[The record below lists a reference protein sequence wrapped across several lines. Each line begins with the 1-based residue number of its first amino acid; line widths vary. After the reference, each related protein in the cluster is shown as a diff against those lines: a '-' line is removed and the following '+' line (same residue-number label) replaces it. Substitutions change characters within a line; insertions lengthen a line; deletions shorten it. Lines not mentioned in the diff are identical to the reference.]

1 MARTSKS
8 GKGKGGF
15 ASSLTRRNRKNAVA
29 VKSANRRRN
38 VEQKAGRE
46 Q

>member
-15 ASSLTRRNRKNAVA
+15 ASAMTRRARKMAMQ
-29 VKSANRRRN
+29 VKSANRARN
-38 VEQKAGRE
+38 AAAKGQ
-46 Q
+46 

>member
-15 ASSLTRRNRKNAVA
+15 ASAKTRRARKTAA
-29 VKSANRRRN
+29 LIKSANRARN
-38 VEQKAGRE
+38 AAAKA